1 MAPPSRGVRRAIDA
15 ALAGWLIAWIVLG
28 IAVAQ
33 QVKQLGDLSDTAVLA
48 GTAIEQTADV
58 LDQVG
63 RIPLVGSAVGDL
75 ADSMRKTGQSAQ
87 QNGAAS
93 RDDVNDLSVLLGLSI
108 ALIPT
113 IPLAAI
119 WIPLRIRW
127 RRERQAVKRALAS
140 GSDDLERL
148 LAERARTSLPLD
160 QVLKLHADRKAL
172 AHAELERLGL
182 PQQ

>member
-1 MAPPSRGVRRAIDA
+1 M
-15 ALAGWLIAWIVLG
+15 
-28 IAVAQ
+28 
-33 QVKQLGDLSDTAVLA
+33 
-48 GTAIEQTADV
+48 
-58 LDQVG
+58 LDQIG
-63 RIPLVGSAVGDL
+63 RIPVIGSSVGGL
-75 ADSMRKTGQSAQ
+75 ADSMRETGQSAQ

-127 RRERQAVKRALAS
+127 RREKEAVKRALAS
-140 GSDDLERL
+140 GSPDLERL

-160 QVLKLHADRKAL
+160 QVLALEADRKAL
-172 AHAELERLGL
+172 ADAELERLGL
-182 PQQ
+182 PQRKS